1 MGRRTKVSTLDPLSR
16 QRCDHPHRVST
27 HHGAVAAFPASKP
40 KKKTHQTE
48 MTCLLI
54 QVLNSATAAEMRSSA
69 TPMAW
74 PVGDEEEDSVPLVSL
89 GRRRRIVCAA
99 SLSLAAVIAFVAL
112 SDVTAPEP
120 SSNGAASM
128 LVQTAGAWG
137 NHRAMKPYTKQDLSA
152 AETGMAAAAA
162 ALQYVKPTQTEQLS
176 SAPIS
181 GTPSVLH
188 RKMADVWAERPNQPR
203 QVQIPAAVPYAGL
216 STISGTPSVLHH
228 KMADVWAERPNQP
241 RQVFPKVYAA
251 AAVTEEQEQQEE
263 QEKRDVQDVQE
274 QQEQDQ
280 EQDQEQKQK
289 QEQEEEEPS
298 APAPRSSATASGD
311 ATDGQAAAGQENV
324 VAGEDEGE
332 TMRKSPLEAAVD
344 AAEAEE
350 ASQVRARA
358 EQQQQQQDKAWEMEE
373 EQEEQEKQEKE
384 EKGEEEEE
392 EKKEEESAIYS
403 QQPES
408 HPLADTPRFASP
420 PSASTPLPPYFFSS
434 REGTHIVEQPLAP
447 GEPYSVT
454 GGFMQPVAETSPA
467 TEEGKQQQ
475 QQQQQPVYYPAPR
488 RYVRITPTF
497 SSNDEAVSDGVK
509 PSAVTQAPSQSHGG
523 LSSAE
528 KAYIKK
534 AVSDALE
541 RRRGQGSEGG
551 WSYSPQAANGPSR
564 WSQVGYPKCGEGA
577 RQSPINIEDGVR
589 AAEMPT
595 LAWQV
600 PVESKL
606 GGGSIVTIKDGAIEL
621 SGLEGLFSYGEA
633 EYGLASAR
641 VHTPSEHAVGGVKLD
656 MEVQFVHR

>member
-1 MGRRTKVSTLDPLSR
+1 
-16 QRCDHPHRVST
+16 
-27 HHGAVAAFPASKP
+27 
-40 KKKTHQTE
+40 
-48 MTCLLI
+48 
-54 QVLNSATAAEMRSSA
+54 
-69 TPMAW
+69 MAW
-74 PVGDEEEDSVPLVSL
+74 PLGDEEEDSVPLVSL

-99 SLSLAAVIAFVAL
+99 SVSLAAVIAFVAL

-137 NHRAMKPYTKQDLSA
+137 NHRAMKPYTKQELSA

-188 RKMADVWAERPNQPR
+188 
-203 QVQIPAAVPYAGL
+203 
-216 STISGTPSVLHH
+216 H

-241 RQVFPKVYAA
+241 RQVGVPAVYAA

-274 QQEQDQ
+274 QQEQEQ
-280 EQDQEQKQK
+280 EQEQEQK

-298 APAPRSSATASGD
+298 APAPRSSVAASGD
-311 ATDGQAAAGQENV
+311 AADGQAAAGQENV

-373 EQEEQEKQEKE
+373 EEEKQEKE
-384 EKGEEEEE
+384 
-392 EKKEEESAIYS
+392 KEEESAISS

-420 PSASTPLPPYFFSS
+420 PSAGTPFPPYFFSS

-454 GGFMQPVAETSPA
+454 GGLMQPVAETSPA
-467 TEEGKQQQ
+467 TEEGK
-475 QQQQQPVYYPAPR
+475 QQQQPVYYPAPR
-488 RYVRITPTF
+488 RYVRITPTS

-564 WSQVGYPKCGEGA
+564 WAQVGYPKCGEGA

-600 PVESKL
+600 PVESKQ

-641 VHTPSEHAVGGVKLD
+641 VHTPSEHAIGGVKLD